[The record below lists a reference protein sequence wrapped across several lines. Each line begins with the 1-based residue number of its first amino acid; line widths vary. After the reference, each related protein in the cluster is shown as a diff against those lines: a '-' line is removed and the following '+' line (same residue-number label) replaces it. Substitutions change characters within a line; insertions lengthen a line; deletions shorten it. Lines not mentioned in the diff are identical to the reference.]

1 MEVQRLLSEVMCQQD
16 LIRPIKVA
24 VRGVGKSGATGE
36 ENYKLL
42 KVDNAPPKGSIK
54 VLESGTAKETDVLQ
68 DTVEIVGEVDGT
80 GSPIKTSSMKLYDS
94 NGEFVKD
101 IYTNS
106 TLSKIQTVFT
116 PELANGTYTLK
127 MTMEDSVGLTAECEK
142 QIKVVNKLAGPC
154 FEICDIK

>member
-1 MEVQRLLSEVMCQQD
+1 M
-16 LIRPIKVA
+16 
-24 VRGVGKSGATGE
+24 
-36 ENYKLL
+36 
-42 KVDNAPPKGSIK
+42 
-54 VLESGTAKETDVLQ
+54 
-68 DTVEIVGEVDGT
+68 DGT

-142 QIKVVNKLAGPC
+142 QIKVVNKLAAPVSKSVISNKSNI
-154 FEICDIK
+154 EIS

>member
-1 MEVQRLLSEVMCQQD
+1 M
-16 LIRPIKVA
+16 
-24 VRGVGKSGATGE
+24 
-36 ENYKLL
+36 
-42 KVDNAPPKGSIK
+42 
-54 VLESGTAKETDVLQ
+54 ESGTAKETDVLQ

-116 PELANGTYTLK
+116 PELA
-127 MTMEDSVGLTAECEK
+127 MVH
-142 QIKVVNKLAGPC
+142 IH
-154 FEICDIK
+154 